1 MNTACHDCLTVF
13 PMVQRTMF
21 SVLKSTG
28 HEVELLRAL
37 VGTLQKL
44 LERRTKLSS
53 AEVDLLDVLLQ
64 VLHHIFLFQ

>member
-1 MNTACHDCLTVF
+1 
-13 PMVQRTMF
+13 MF

-28 HEVELLRAL
+28 QEVELLGAL
-37 VGTLQKL
+37 GGTLEHL
-44 LERRTKLSS
+44 LERRARHHLLISPASEIDKLSS